1 MAKIRPDFDGA
12 IHVDGRVLFA
22 GDVVPAGVT
31 VSPEHLEAEKP
42 KRTRKAK
49 ADQGDNATE

>member
-1 MAKIRPDFDGA
+1 VAKIRPDFDGA

-49 ADQGDNATE
+49 ADQDDNATE